1 MFCKNCGANLTNDSR
16 FCGKC
21 GIKVSVDTTNN
32 PLTNYYPS
40 NNTSSQNYT
49 IYEVFDSSDKLSS
62 KIYKLTDKLLA
73 KMDAKTV
80 TVSNFIITD
89 RSIIFNNN
97 EYLFEE
103 ITVLSPY
110 GTFATNL
117 SGDYIGH
124 IYTNINGIQYHFN
137 CSKDKQLKLFF
148 EAIRANDKIELKSK
162 RQMLQYILM
171 LCCFIFKA
179 SFKFRTLPVIYEEE
193 NKFDEFLAFNK
204 RVKIKPNETI
214 NDEDRKLIENYTY
227 IQEKLNDYYK
237 TTNAIPNVGSNR
249 HFNVLAEIINYMTD
263 SDTDTEEAIKKYN
276 QKLLED
282 KLYEEQ
288 RRQEELERQ
297 QNGYYDQPRSGGI
310 LSGVLKTA
318 AGVAIG
324 NSVSNKLSSKSNK
337 KASINTTARYT
348 CKTGCKFRYYEYGV
362 PRCRISNEWSNRPAP
377 EKCGYGLRYR

>member
-1 MFCKNCGANLTNDSR
+1 MFCKNCGAKLNDDSR

-21 GIKVSVDTTNN
+21 GTKVSIDTTNN
-32 PLTNYYPS
+32 PYTNYNPS
-40 NNTSSQNYT
+40 NNISSQNYT
-49 IYEVFDSSDKLSS
+49 TYEVFDSSDKLSS
-62 KIYKLTDKLLA
+62 KIYKLADKLLA

-80 TVSNFIITD
+80 NVSNFIITD

-110 GTFATNL
+110 GTFVTNL

-148 EAIRANDKIELKSK
+148 EAIKANDKIELNSR

-179 SFKFRTLPVIYEEE
+179 DFKIRTLPVIYEEE

-214 NDEDRKLIENYTY
+214 SDEDRKLINDYTY

-237 TTNAIPNVGSNR
+237 TTNAIPNAGHNR
-249 HFNVLAEIINYMTD
+249 HFGVLAEIINYMTD

-282 KLYEEQ
+282 QLYEEQ

-297 QNGYYDQPRSGGI
+297 QNGYYDQPKGGGLI
-310 LSGVLKTA
+310 SGVLKTA

-324 NSVSNKLSSKSNK
+324 NKISGAGQKSNTK
-337 KASINTTARYT
+337 KELQWHYT
-348 CKTGCKFRYYEYGV
+348 CSFTCPYRGKDYG
-362 PRCRISNEWSNRPAP
+362 PTKCRKNPAT
-377 EKCGYGLRYR
+377 CGYGIRY